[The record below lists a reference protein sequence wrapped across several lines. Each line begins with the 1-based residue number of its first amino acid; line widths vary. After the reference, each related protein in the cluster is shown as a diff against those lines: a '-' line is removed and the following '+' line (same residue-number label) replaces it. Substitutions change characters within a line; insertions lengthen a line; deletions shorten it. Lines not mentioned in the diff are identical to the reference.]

1 MRISWRSSIEYSW
14 SSQSNK
20 RYRLIEPR
28 GNMVDPDKLE
38 AEVGRS
44 DGVVEG
50 KYLFSDGLFFL
61 VFVAG
66 LL

>member
-1 MRISWRSSIEYSW
+1 
-14 SSQSNK
+14 
-20 RYRLIEPR
+20 
-28 GNMVDPDKLE
+28 MVDPDKLE
-38 AEVGRS
+38 AKVGRS
-44 DGVVEG
+44 DAVVEA